1 MCTSQISVLD
11 PISRADWY
19 EKFPKVPNTND
30 QTNMKISKKYPILG
44 QAGMFKSHATPT
56 LDRCWWLSQQH
67 LGLITI
73 VLGNQRTDTEV

>member
-1 MCTSQISVLD
+1 LD

-44 QAGMFKSHATPT
+44 QAGMFKSHAAPT

-67 LGLITI
+67 LGLIPI
-73 VLGNQRTDTEV
+73 VLGNQRTDAEV